1 MLKFIKHIA
10 SLFLFFVAYQII
22 SGFLMVGP
30 SLQAIPEFPAQLIE
44 NMIWICAIIGII
56 LGIAFTIV
64 LWKFV
69 YSRHTIDYSVSS
81 SWLHKIQWPIL
92 LYIAFFI
99 FQLLIPISESQNQT
113 LVIQFVSAY
122 PLVSFLSV
130 VIFAPILEELIFRGL
145 LATYFFPKMADM
157 KAVGIYLAVTGSL
170 FSLVH
175 MPTTIPQF
183 LIYFTMGL
191 NLGWLYLIRRD
202 IRYPIALH
210 MLNNGISYLMIL
222 FLV

>member
-10 SLFLFFVAYQII
+10 LLFLFFVAYQII

-30 SLQAIPEFPAQLIE
+30 SLQAIPEFPAQLIV
-44 NMIWICAIIGII
+44 NMILICAIIGIV

-81 SWLHKIQWPIL
+81 SWFHKIQWPIL
-92 LYIAFFI
+92 LYIVFFI
-99 FQLLIPISESQNQT
+99 FQLLVPISESQNQT
-113 LVIQFVSAY
+113 LVIQFVFAY

-183 LIYFTMGL
+183 LIYFTRGL